1 MGVGTTEEGMRLHCW
16 VSLVPPLPD
25 QSVNNRTST
34 SHATQPQG
42 LVLLQPPPGPPPH
55 THHTHTSNAK
65 RMPTDIQESLRT
77 ITMRH
82 GGLSK
87 EEAEQF
93 LRTLETTR
101 RLQLETWA

>member
-1 MGVGTTEEGMRLHCW
+1 VGVGTTEEGMRLHCW

-25 QSVNNRTST
+25 QCKLTTVLVPVM
-34 SHATQPQG
+34 QPSQS
-42 LVLLQPPPGPPPH
+42 LVSLQPPPPS
-55 THHTHTSNAK
+55 THTHTSNAK
-65 RMPTDIQESLRT
+65 RMPTDVQESLRT